1 MIVITPAY
9 HAEKFIDQYMDTLM
23 NQIYQ
28 DFDVCIVIDD
38 VNYDNTLQKI
48 YSHPFIIKIG

>member
-38 VNYDNTLQKI
+38 VNYDNNTSENLFT
-48 YSHPFIIKIG
+48 SFL